1 MPSKDQPNPIA
12 ADGLPARASGD
23 WIRRKHHYLDRY
35 CGITATGMKNK
46 FSSRVFLDVMA
57 GPGICKL
64 KETGEELHGSPLIAM
79 KHDFTK
85 FVFIEADAEAA
96 ATLER
101 RVANHPK
108 AHLATVIRDDWTKV
122 AASGRL
128 DFGGLVVAFV
138 DPTGILQ
145 APWSAMQRLLTGNR
159 SIDLLTT
166 LQYSMGITLN
176 LYQYIDAEP
185 EKTTA
190 LDVFL
195 GEPDWRTWK
204 RERSDSEFTER
215 VLSRYLEKF
224 ASLGFQSSRQITVGA
239 REFAFRYR
247 LALLSR
253 HPKTDEFW
261 QKIITVDESGQREL
275 L

>member
-1 MPSKDQPNPIA
+1 MPSNDQPNPIA

-35 CGITATGMKNK
+35 CGITATGMKNR
-46 FSSRVFLDVMA
+46 FSSRVFMDVMA
-57 GPGICKL
+57 GSGICKL

-79 KHDFTK
+79 KHAFTK
-85 FVFIEADAEAA
+85 FVFIESDSVLAA
-96 ATLER
+96 ALET
-101 RVANHPK
+101 RVQAHPK
-108 AHLATVIRDDWTKV
+108 AQLATVICDDWTKV
-122 AASGRL
+122 VANGRL
-128 DFGGLVVAFV
+128 DFDGLVVAFV
-138 DPTGILQ
+138 DPTGIAQ
-145 APWSAMQRLLTGNR
+145 APWTAVERLLRGNR

-176 LYQYIDAEP
+176 LYQYIEAEP
-185 EKTTA
+185 NKTTA
-190 LDVFL
+190 LDLFL
-195 GEPDWRTWK
+195 GERDWRTWK

-215 VLSRYLEKF
+215 VLTRYLEKCG
-224 ASLGFQSSRQITVGA
+224 SLGFQSSRQITVGA
-239 REFAFRYR
+239 RDFAFRYR

-253 HPKTDEFW
+253 HPKADEFW

>member
-1 MPSKDQPNPIA
+1 MPNKGQSNSVA

-35 CGITATGMKNK
+35 CGITATGMKNR
-46 FSSRVFLDVMA
+46 FSARVFVDVMA

-64 KETGEELHGSPLIAM
+64 KEMGEELQGSPLIAM

-85 FVFIEADAEAA
+85 FVFIESDPNAA
-96 ATLER
+96 AALER

-108 AHLATVIRDDWTKV
+108 AHLATVIRDDWTKIV
-122 AASGRL
+122 TSGRL
-128 DFGGLVVAFV
+128 DFDGLVVAFV
-138 DPTGILQ
+138 DPTGIKD
-145 APWSAMQRLLTGNR
+145 APWNAMERLLADNR

-176 LYQYIDAEP
+176 LYQYIEAEP
-185 EKTTA
+185 EKITA

-195 GEPDWRTWK
+195 GERDWRTWK

-224 ASLGFQSSRQITVGA
+224 ASLGFQTSRQITVGA

-253 HPKTDEFW
+253 HRKADEFW
-261 QKIITVDESGQREL
+261 QKIVTVDESGQREL